1 MSKRACRA
9 RTTAPVRWAKAPAAS
24 RTAAEPA
31 GRPGERDRDRLPAL
45 RSRRPPRPETPIFER
60 ARSAGKARAANPFLR
75 RKNAAAL
82 ACARQGPRR
91 SAAAPGAAS
100 PEDIASQ
107 RPATAE
113 DSFWIA
119 ACSFARPLGRA
130 EARRGDHLS
139 DLDGGQSLAAHGL
152 HRAAR
157 GQAGRRGAARTL
169 AGIEPLVV
177 YFATIV
183 DVGGPGFGAVG

>member
-24 RTAAEPA
+24 RTAADPA

-82 ACARQGPRR
+82 ACGGGSGRGVADDD
-91 SAAAPGAAS
+91 
-100 PEDIASQ
+100 DIRA
-107 RPATAE
+107 ATA
-113 DSFWIA
+113 
-119 ACSFARPLGRA
+119 
-130 EARRGDHLS
+130 RGE
-139 DLDGGQSLAAHGL
+139 Q
-152 HRAAR
+152 
-157 GQAGRRGAARTL
+157 
-169 AGIEPLVV
+169 V
-177 YFATIV
+177 
-183 DVGGPGFGAVG
+183 

>member
-45 RSRRPPRPETPIFER
+45 RSRRPPRPETPIFEQ

-82 ACARQGPRR
+82 ACAVKVLADLRR
-91 SAAAPGAAS
+91 
-100 PEDIASQ
+100 
-107 RPATAE
+107 R
-113 DSFWIA
+113 
-119 ACSFARPLGRA
+119 L
-130 EARRGDHLS
+130 
-139 DLDGGQSLAAHGL
+139 
-152 HRAAR
+152 
-157 GQAGRRGAARTL
+157 
-169 AGIEPLVV
+169 EPLAQRTSPLSV
-177 YFATIV
+177 
-183 DVGGPGFGAVG
+183 P